1 MILLCTVGQGA
12 VMWMHNNRYFLA
24 IGRGDQKILFAFSM
38 YASLQFLLRA
48 LSGIGFQGGSRC
60 VTSL

>member
-1 MILLCTVGQGA
+1 
-12 VMWMHNNRYFLA
+12 MWMHNNRYFLA

-48 LSGIGFQGGSRC
+48 LSGINFQGGSRC